1 MEKRGQLEKNVK
13 STPLEDIKWSL
24 KCTDGCVKAVNANVK
39 NLDLRMVSVEE
50 EMSVFRNLT
59 NEISKLKEIVLTL
72 AKETTEKITYGTV
85 YTMYQREYSPDCS
98 LSDAERRM
106 VAANVKEIYQD
117 INSYTRWLKW
127 KKRQEEN
134 GGELKW
140 SKWYGNEVP
149 AKKND
154 DTCYLLRE

>member
-1 MEKRGQLEKNVK
+1 MYNVCIVYYSFEFTCFK
-13 STPLEDIKWSL
+13 IGTP
-24 KCTDGCVKAVNANVK
+24 T

-50 EMSVFRNLT
+50 EMSVFRN
-59 NEISKLKEIVLTL
+59 EISKLKEIILTL
-72 AKETTEKITYGTV
+72 AKETTEKITYATV
-85 YTMYQREYSPDCS
+85 YTMYQREYSPDSS
-98 LSDAERRM
+98 LSAWERS
-106 VAANVKEIYQD
+106 VVVANVKEIYQD
-117 INSYTRWLKW
+117 INSYTKWLKW

-140 SKWYGNEVP
+140 SKWYENEVP

>member
-1 MEKRGQLEKNVK
+1 MYNVYIVYYSFK
-13 STPLEDIKWSL
+13 FTCFKIGTP
-24 KCTDGCVKAVNANVK
+24 T

-72 AKETTEKITYGTV
+72 AKETTEKITYATV

-98 LSDAERRM
+98 LSDAERKL

-134 GGELKW
+134 GGKLKW
-140 SKWYGNEVP
+140 SEWYGNEVP
-149 AKKND
+149 AKKVKKND